1 MRLSLTDS
9 FKCRS
14 SFAQSIS
21 LGQISC
27 GIIILTPTYQLNAIY
42 SLNFDVSEFFDTTGI
57 ILMLKLD
64 LAQNYTKKLR
74 HFYSDQNSIGCYLPK
89 YYKKLLNL
97 VFLRDSC
104 APTPGTWKLAVLKY
118 KKGPSQIPKEKPR
131 LVDGV

>member
-42 SLNFDVSEFFDTTGI
+42 SLFYGVSEFFDTTT
-57 ILMLKLD
+57 L
-64 LAQNYTKKLR
+64 
-74 HFYSDQNSIGCYLPK
+74 
-89 YYKKLLNL
+89 YKI
-97 VFLRDSC
+97 D
-104 APTPGTWKLAVLKY
+104 
-118 KKGPSQIPKEKPR
+118 KEKTPP
-131 LVDGV
+131 LWGGV